1 MTDYVTCDRCG
12 TSVEVPRQVADPV
25 DERTAF
31 ESWAEAH
38 YHPTHQNNG
47 QYVNRF
53 TRAAW
58 KAWQARA
65 PRTAQQ
71 VAADATAVRR
81 KHKELAPSLRRI
93 IQHAN
98 H

>member
-1 MTDYVTCDRCG
+1 MTDYISCDSYGRA
-12 TSVEVPRQVADPV
+12 VEAPRQVSDHV
-25 DERTAF
+25 DERTSF

-38 YHPTHQNNG
+38 YHPTHQSNG

-53 TRAAW
+53 TRTAW
-58 KAWQARA
+58 GVWQA

-71 VAADATAVRR
+71 VAEDATAVRQ
-81 KHKELAPSLRRI
+81 KHKELVASLRRI

-98 H
+98 S

>member
-1 MTDYVTCDRCG
+1 MTNYVTCERCG
-12 TSVEVPRQVADPV
+12 SSVEAPRQVADPV
-25 DERTAF
+25 DERTSF

-38 YHPTHQNNG
+38 YHPTHQSNG

-53 TRAAW
+53 TQTAW
-58 KAWQARA
+58 AGWQARA

-71 VAADATAVRR
+71 VAEDAAAARQ
-81 KHKELAPSLRRI
+81 KHKELAASPSRI

-98 H
+98 S